1 MAGAHFFLELEPPE
15 ERLRDVPH
23 VVIVGGGFAGIHACK
38 ALAKANVRITLIDK
52 RNFNLFQPLLYQ
64 VSTGLVS
71 RGDIATPLRE
81 LVGKQRNVQVL
92 LGEVT
97 DVYPEGKQIVFNGKA
112 YSYDHLVLATGSGST
127 FFGHD
132 DWRTFAPPMK
142 ILEHAEEIRRRLL
155 MAMEQAEQTPDPSA
169 RQFLQTVVIVGAG
182 PSGCEMA
189 GAVSELM
196 RWALNNAFKQ
206 LDPSKTRI
214 VLVDPG
220 ERVLRAMPA
229 QQSESALASLERD
242 GIEFMAE
249 SRVQTMRPGEVLIG
263 TPDGDRRIQAATV
276 IWTAGVRPSHLGS
289 KLAEAT
295 GCALDKGGRVVV
307 QHDFSIPEHPE
318 IRVAGD
324 LSNYS
329 HTINGKPMP
338 GMAAPAK
345 QAGTFIG
352 KDIAAIV
359 ANRSRPTF
367 NYFDFGSMAVLDRA
381 TAVADLR
388 GLRFS
393 GGVGW
398 LLWAFVHL
406 VLIPDWE
413 NRITLS
419 VKWIFALLTQQRAA
433 ILLTGMPSQHMALD
447 AVDAHFP
454 MKAGEGVS
462 IAEPDAALKA
472 AMDYYSN
479 QMSRPPHSGQPPTQ
493 ELLDTSD
500 GSAADSAAAIK

>member
-97 DVYPEGKQIVFNGKA
+97 NLYPEGKQIVFNGKT

-155 MAMEQAEQTPDPSA
+155 MAMEQAEQTPDPNA

-196 RWALNNAFKQ
+196 HWALNNAFKQ

-220 ERVLRAMPA
+220 DRVLRAMPDQLSA
-229 QQSESALASLERD
+229 AALASLERD
-242 GIEFMAE
+242 GIEFIAQ
-249 SRVQTMRPGEVLIG
+249 SRVQTMRPGEVIIG

-295 GCALDKGGRVVV
+295 GCALDKSGRVVV
-307 QHDFSIPEHPE
+307 EHDFSVPEHPE

-329 HTINGKPMP
+329 HTSNGKPMP

-413 NRITLS
+413 NRISLS

-472 AMDYYSN
+472 AMEYYSN
-479 QMSRPPHSGQPPTQ
+479 QMSGPPINGQPSTQ
-493 ELLDTSD
+493 ELLDTSE
-500 GSAADSAAAIK
+500 GTPTDSAAAIK

>member
-23 VVIVGGGFAGIHACK
+23 VLIVGGGFAGIHACK
-38 ALAKANVRITLIDK
+38 ALAKADVRITLIDK

-97 DVYPEGKQIVFNGKA
+97 DVHPEGKQIVFNGKA

-206 LDPSKTRI
+206 LDPNKTRI

-229 QQSESALASLERD
+229 QQSEAALASLQRD
-242 GIEFMAE
+242 GIEFMAQ
-249 SRVQTMRPGEVLIG
+249 SRVQTMRPGEVIIG

-406 VLIPDWE
+406 VLIPGWE

-472 AMDYYSN
+472 AMDYYSH
-479 QMSRPPHSGQPPTQ
+479 QMSRPPLSGQPPTQ

>member
-15 ERLRDVPH
+15 ERLRHQPH

-38 ALAKANVRITLIDK
+38 ALAKADVRITLIDK

-97 DVYPEGKQIVFNGKA
+97 DVHPEGQQIVFNGKA

-127 FFGHD
+127 YFGHE

-169 RQFLQTVVIVGAG
+169 REFLQTVVIVGAG

-206 LDPSKTRI
+206 LDPTKTRI
-214 VLVDPG
+214 VLVDPA

-229 QQSESALASLERD
+229 QQSEAALASLQND
-242 GIEFMAE
+242 GIEFMSN
-249 SRVQTMRPGEVLIG
+249 SRVQTMRPGEVIIG
-263 TPDGDRRIQAATV
+263 TPEGDRRIQAATV
-276 IWTAGVRPSHLGS
+276 IWTAGVRPSHLGE
-289 KLAEAT
+289 KLAQAT
-295 GCALDKGGRVVV
+295 GCPLDKTGRVVV
-307 QHDFSIPEHPE
+307 QHDFSIPDHPE

-329 HTINGKPMP
+329 HTVNGKPLP
-338 GMAAPAK
+338 GMASPAK
-345 QAGTFIG
+345 QAGSFIG
-352 KDIAAIV
+352 RDIAAMV
-359 ANRSRPTF
+359 SKRPRPTF
-367 NYFDFGSMAVLDRA
+367 RYVDFGSMAVLDRA
-381 TAVADLR
+381 SAVADVR

-393 GGVGW
+393 GGLGW

-406 VLIPDWE
+406 VLIPEWE

-479 QMSRPPHSGQPPTQ
+479 QMSRPAANTAPPTQ
-493 ELLDTSD
+493 ELMDTSE

>member
-15 ERLRDVPH
+15 ERLRDAPH

-97 DVYPEGKQIVFNGKA
+97 NLYPEGKQIVFNGKT

-155 MAMEQAEQTPDPSA
+155 MAMEQAEQTPDPNA

-196 RWALNNAFKQ
+196 HWALNNAFKQ

-220 ERVLRAMPA
+220 DRVLRAMPDQLSA
-229 QQSESALASLERD
+229 AALASLERD
-242 GIEFMAE
+242 GIEFIAR
-249 SRVQTMRPGEVLIG
+249 SRVQTMRPGEVIIG

-295 GCALDKGGRVVV
+295 GCALDKSGRVVV
-307 QHDFSIPEHPE
+307 EHDFSVPEHPE

-329 HTINGKPMP
+329 HTSNGKPMP

-413 NRITLS
+413 NRISLS

-472 AMDYYSN
+472 AMEYYSN
-479 QMSRPPHSGQPPTQ
+479 QMSRPPINGQPSTQ
-493 ELLDTSD
+493 ELLDTSE
-500 GSAADSAAAIK
+500 GTATDSAAAIK

>member
-1 MAGAHFFLELEPPE
+1 M
-15 ERLRDVPH
+15 
-23 VVIVGGGFAGIHACK
+23 
-38 ALAKANVRITLIDK
+38 
-52 RNFNLFQPLLYQ
+52 
-64 VSTGLVS
+64 
-71 RGDIATPLRE
+71 
-81 LVGKQRNVQVL
+81 QVL

-97 DVYPEGKQIVFNGKA
+97 DVHPEGKQIVFNGKA

-206 LDPSKTRI
+206 LDPNKTRI

-229 QQSESALASLERD
+229 QQSEAALASLERD
-242 GIEFMAE
+242 GIEFMAQ
-249 SRVQTMRPGEVLIG
+249 SRVQTMRPGEVIIG

-352 KDIAAIV
+352 KDLAATV

-472 AMDYYSN
+472 AMDYYSH
-479 QMSRPPHSGQPPTQ
+479 QMSRPPLSGQPPTQ